1 MRRALVVAEIAV
13 SVILLTGAGLLIRSF
28 AALQDVA
35 LGFRP
40 ENVLIMETSMTA
52 GLNASQ
58 AMPVYQ
64 RLLEEAATIP
74 GVTAVA
80 ATRVPPGIVRTSAAY
95 WIDRAPSN
103 EQMSVSGPQTIYSV
117 VSAGAF
123 AVILSTTCSN
133 RCGIESWY
141 FVGLTGSVCRM

>member
-1 MRRALVVAEIAV
+1 GFAFVISTAACLFFGLAPAFRAARVDVNEALKQGAARGPIGGRSGLRRALVVAEIAL

-64 RLLEEAATIP
+64 RLLE
-74 GVTAVA
+74 
-80 ATRVPPGIVRTSAAY
+80 
-95 WIDRAPSN
+95 
-103 EQMSVSGPQTIYSV
+103 
-117 VSAGAF
+117 
-123 AVILSTTCSN
+123 
-133 RCGIESWY
+133 
-141 FVGLTGSVCRM
+141 